1 MAHDGERSFANVLE
15 NVVGDVQEIIRAEV
29 RLAKAEVREETV
41 KAGRAAGMLGAGAV
55 LALYAGGLFL
65 LTALFA
71 LETAL
76 APWLAALILTALV
89 GIAAAVLVSVGRKRV
104 KQVDPRPDKTIRT
117 IKENVAWV
125 RNQTR

>member
-1 MAHDGERSFANVLE
+1 MAHDGERSFSDVLE
-15 NVVGDVQEIIRAEV
+15 NIVGDIQEIIRAEV
-29 RLAKAEVREETV
+29 RLAKTEVREETA
-41 KAGRAAGMLGAGAV
+41 KAGRAAGMLGFGAV
-55 LALYAGGLFL
+55 LALYTGGLLL

-76 APWLAALILTALV
+76 APWLSALILTAVV
-89 GIAAAVLVSVGRKRV
+89 GAAAAILISAGRKRV

-125 RNQTR
+125 KHQTR

>member
-1 MAHDGERSFANVLE
+1 MAQEGERSFTNVLE
-15 NVVGDVQEIIRAEV
+15 NVVGDIQGIIRAEV
-29 RLAKAEVREETV
+29 RLAKAEVREETA

-55 LALYAGGLFL
+55 LALYAGGLLL

-89 GIAAAVLVSVGRKRV
+89 GIIAAVLVSVGRKRV
-104 KQVDPRPDKTIRT
+104 KQ
-117 IKENVAWV
+117 
-125 RNQTR
+125 

>member
-15 NVVGDVQEIIRAEV
+15 NVVGDIQEIIRAEV

-55 LALYAGGLFL
+55 LALYAGGLLL

-76 APWLAALILTALV
+76 APWVAALILTAMV
-89 GIAAAVLVSVGRKRV
+89 GIAAAVLISVGRKRV

>member
-1 MAHDGERSFANVLE
+1 MAHDSEKSFSDVLE
-15 NVVGDVQEIIRAEV
+15 NIVADIQEIMRAEV
-29 RLAKAEVREETV
+29 RLAKTEVREETV
-41 KAGRAAGMLGAGAV
+41 KAGRAAGVLGIGAV
-55 LALYAGGLFL
+55 LALYAGGLLL

-76 APWLAALILTALV
+76 APWLSALILTALV
-89 GIAAAVLVSVGRKRV
+89 GAAAAVLISVGRKRV

-125 RNQTR
+125 KHQTR

>member
-15 NVVGDVQEIIRAEV
+15 NVVGDIQEIIRAEV

-55 LALYAGGLFL
+55 LALYAGGLLL

-76 APWLAALILTALV
+76 APWVAALILTAMV